1 MFDAYDRTSLRPT
14 VVHIGPGVFHR
25 AHQAVYSD
33 ALLRSGARDGA
44 CWGVSLR
51 SSGVRDALAPDDFV
65 YDVVERSSPYGGE
78 PAGVDERIRSVGS
91 ILGIDVLPEGAEVV
105 LERLVDPAVTVVTVT
120 VTEHG
125 YCAVEPGGA
134 LDTDRVEVAHDLRR
148 PEAPRSLPGLLLES
162 LVRRRAA
169 GLAPFTVAS
178 CDNLP
183 SNGDAVR
190 RVVRD
195 LAECRDPA
203 LATWVDGAVAFPSSM
218 VDRMV
223 PSIDDDD
230 RSAASGCAARS
241 TRVLTEPFSQWV
253 LADTFPSGRPD
264 WGAVGVELVGDVHAH
279 EQAKLRILNAAHC
292 ALAYWGLLCGYDQIW
307 QSAADPELAAATR
320 ELIELEAIPSLDTPP
335 GWDLHRYAEVVLER
349 FANRALPYTN
359 AKVAGDGSH
368 KLPVRVIPTVCELVR
383 SGRPAPRSAQL
394 LAAWA
399 ATMLGPSSAR
409 LDISDPALFAGDAA
423 DMVHR
428 ARVGGVPPES
438 AVTALLG
445 LPGFGLPDSPGGRT
459 FVDAVSDGARSL
471 WQADARPA
479 VSRLLSHRA
488 TSDAAPD
495 PTPNAERGGS

>member
-1 MFDAYDRTSLRPT
+1 MFDAYDRRPLRPT

-25 AHQAVYSD
+25 AHQAAYSD
-33 ALLRSGARDGA
+33 ALLRSGATVGA
-44 CWGVSLR
+44 FWGVSLR
-51 SSGVRDALAPDDFV
+51 SSEVRDALVPDDFV
-65 YDVVERSSPYGGE
+65 YDVVERSTSAGSEAG
-78 PAGVDERIRSVGS
+78 GVDERVRSVGS

-105 LERLVDPAVTVVTVT
+105 LARLVDPAVTVVTVT

-134 LDTDRVEVAHDLRR
+134 LDTDRPEVAHDLGR
-148 PEAPRSLPGLLLES
+148 PEAPRSLPGLLVES

-183 SNGDAVR
+183 SNGDAIR
-190 RVVRD
+190 RVVCD

-203 LATWVDGAVAFPSSM
+203 LATWIGGTVAFPSSM

-223 PSIDDDD
+223 PSMADDP
-230 RSAASGCAARS
+230 RAATPRCAPRS

-253 LADTFPSGRPD
+253 LTDTFPFGRPD
-264 WGAVGVELVGDVHAH
+264 WGDVGVELVGDVHLH
-279 EQAKLRILNAAHC
+279 EQAKLRILNAAHS
-292 ALAYWGLLCGYDQIW
+292 ALAYWGLLCGYDHIW
-307 QSAADPELAAATR
+307 QSAADPALASAAR

-359 AKVAGDGSH
+359 AKVAGDGSQ
-368 KLPVRVIPTVCELVR
+368 KLPVRLMPTVRELVR
-383 SGRPAPRSAQL
+383 RGRPAPRSAQL

-399 ATMLGPSSAR
+399 ATMFGPSSAR
-409 LDISDPALFAGDAA
+409 FGLSDPALFDGDAGD
-423 DMVHR
+423 VPGR
-428 ARVGGVPPES
+428 SRRFGGAPEPT
-438 AVTALLG
+438 VTALLG
-445 LPGFGLPDSPGGRT
+445 LPGFGLPDVPGRRG
-459 FVDAVSDGARSL
+459 FVDAVSDGARAL

-479 VSRLLSHRA
+479 LSGLLSQ
-488 TSDAAPD
+488 DA
-495 PTPNAERGGS
+495 TPNATPKARRGES